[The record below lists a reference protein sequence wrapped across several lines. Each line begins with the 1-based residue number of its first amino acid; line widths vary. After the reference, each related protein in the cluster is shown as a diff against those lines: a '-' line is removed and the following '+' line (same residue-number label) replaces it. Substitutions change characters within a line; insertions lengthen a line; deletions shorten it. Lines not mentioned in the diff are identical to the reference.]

1 MKRISDLE
9 EKYVTEVI
17 NSEFSVSSG
26 ASFMMRLEAAFS
38 KRFSMP
44 SAIAF
49 VNGTATMHA
58 ALEAAGVG
66 VGDEVIV
73 PPLTMSSTSLAVLQS
88 NATPVFADVDRE
100 TFQICP
106 NAILDAITE
115 KTKAVIVVA
124 LYGGSPDL
132 PKIREI
138 CDQRGLVLI
147 EDNAECFLGENNG
160 KLVGQYGDFSSFS
173 FQSTKHLTSG
183 EGGIL
188 LCRRKEDAQSVRS
201 IQSLGYIG
209 LSADKAKITKED
221 IQNPNF
227 KRHGVLGWN
236 YRMPE
241 LCCAVALAQTERI
254 DELVSQRVRVGKIF
268 AEALSGFE
276 GKVIVSQKNYKNT
289 SNTYWC
295 YAFSLN
301 TAMITWGEFRRLF
314 LSLGGDPFYG
324 AWSLS
329 YLEPMFIKRNFL
341 GREKFISE
349 HNLSKYK
356 RGLCPIAEEVQP
368 RIVQLKTNY
377 WNIDDAFKQA
387 NLLRTALEQIS
398 V

>member
-1 MKRISDLE
+1 MSELE
-9 EKYVTEVI
+9 AKYITEVI
-17 NSEFSVSSG
+17 SSQFSVSSG
-26 ASFMMRLEAAFS
+26 ASFMMRLEAAFA
-38 KRFSMP
+38 KRFSVP

-132 PKIREI
+132 PKIRQI

-201 IQSLGYIG
+201 IQSLGYRG

-268 AEALSGFE
+268 AEALSEFE
-276 GKVIVSQKNYKNT
+276 GKVISSQKNYENT

-301 TAMITWGEFRRLF
+301 TDVITWDEFRRLF
-314 LSLGGDPFYG
+314 LSLGGDPFYA

-329 YLEPMFIKRNFL
+329 YLEPMFIERNFL

-349 HNLSKYK
+349 HNLSKYQ

-368 RIVQLKTNY
+368 KIVQLKTNY
-377 WNIDDAFKQA
+377 WNIDDALKQA
-387 NLLRTALEQIS
+387 NLLRTAMEQAC